1 ILSHILFLF
10 QAEDGI
16 RDRNVTGVQTCA
28 LPICRSPRATSSRP
42 RPASSPSPPGPA
54 TSPARPPPPTRKRG
68 TESATHPGRTPDTS
82 PAGAAM
88 RDVLR
93 RLAPGT
99 PLREA
104 LDRMR
109 RSGSGGLIVLGHDP
123 AVRAICDGGVDL
135 DVEFGPALLRELSK
149 MDGAVVLST
158 DGTRIRRA
166 NVHLVPD
173 PSHPAAETGTRHRA
187 AERTSLHA
195 GVPTVAVSASMTT
208 VTVYCAGLSRVLVD
222 PVVLLARADQS
233 LSTLERQGARTARAR
248 AHLDRAE

>member
-1 ILSHILFLF
+1 
-10 QAEDGI
+10 
-16 RDRNVTGVQTCA
+16 
-28 LPICRSPRATSSRP
+28 
-42 RPASSPSPPGPA
+42 
-54 TSPARPPPPTRKRG
+54 
-68 TESATHPGRTPDTS
+68 
-82 PAGAAM
+82 M

-104 LDRMR
+104 LDRIR

-158 DGTRIRRA
+158 DGTRLRRA
-166 NVHLVPD
+166 ND
-173 PSHPAAETGTRHRA
+173 P
-187 AERTSLHA
+187 L
-195 GVPTVAVSASMTT
+195 
-208 VTVYCAGLSRVLVD
+208 
-222 PVVLLARADQS
+222 VLLARAAQS

-248 AHLDRAE
+248 AHLDRAEIGGYATVRDVVTLTQRMLRLERLGTELADLAEEMGEYGRQTSLQLDELLSDTSEELRRLVLDHLLDPAAAHAPPVPTTDRVDAALARLDALSDADLLLPGPVARCLGLP